1 MGGGV
6 WIFGDVGRWSRLFRG
21 RIRGLGLGRV
31 RLVFLPVLLMCMRE
45 KEGLCCWGAI
55 LLGSNIVE

>member
-1 MGGGV
+1 VGGGV

-31 RLVFLPVLLMCMRE
+31 RLVFLPVFVVEVYERE
-45 KEGLCCWGAI
+45 KEGLCRWG
-55 LLGSNIVE
+55 GNIVLS